1 MKRRAFFIMKPNAP
15 GLSSQGIALLLVL
28 WVLTVL
34 MVIVFAFSFST
45 RVETYS
51 TLSFKEGMEKK
62 FIAQAGIERGLMEI
76 LYSKR
81 FFNIPEKRPWRLDGT
96 VYKGTLGSGY
106 YEVRIMDE
114 NGKVDINT
122 APDVILKNLLIQLG
136 LKNEESDAVVDAI
149 MDWKDADDLRR
160 LNGAESDYYM
170 TLPNPYKAKNANFDS
185 VEELIYVKGITT
197 ELLYG
202 GEGRKGLI
210 EFVTVHSKSPQ
221 VSINSAPRE
230 VLLSVPGIT
239 PEIVDNIISFRENKR
254 ITNPSE
260 VGIPMESNR
269 YISYIDSNTFTI
281 DSTGFKVDGK
291 GGYTIR
297 ATVSFEGEN
306 YRYVYYKSP
315 LWIEYGRR
323 NTKD

>member
-1 MKRRAFFIMKPNAP
+1 MNRVNLTTDRDRR
-15 GLSSQGIALLLVL
+15 GIALLLVL
-28 WVLTVL
+28 WVLTAL

-45 RVETYS
+45 RVETRS
-51 TLSFKEGMEKK
+51 TISFKEEMEKR
-62 FIAQAGIERGLMEI
+62 FISQAGLERGIVEI
-76 LYSKR
+76 YYNKR
-81 FFNIPEKRPWRLDGT
+81 FLNIPEKETWRLDGT
-96 VYKGTLGSGY
+96 PYTGEFGGGY

-122 APDVILKNLLIQLG
+122 APDVLLKNLLIQLG

-170 TLPNPYKAKNANFDS
+170 TLPNPYKAKNANFDT
-185 VEELIYVKGITT
+185 VEELIFVKGITS

-202 GEGRKGLI
+202 HEGKKGLI
-210 EFVTVHSKSPQ
+210 EFVTVHSGSAQ

-230 VLLSVPGIT
+230 VLLAVPGIT
-239 PEIVDNIISFRENKR
+239 AEIADNIISYRENKR

-260 VGIPMESNR
+260 VGVPMESNP
-269 YISYIDSNTFTI
+269 YLSYVDSNVFSIDSK
-281 DSTGFKVDGK
+281 GYKGDGK

-297 ATVSFEGEN
+297 ATVLLEGEN
-306 YRYVYYKSP
+306 YRYLYYKSP
-315 LWIEYGRR
+315 LWIEDGSR
-323 NTKD
+323 NSED

>member
-1 MKRRAFFIMKPNAP
+1 MKTDR
-15 GLSSQGIALLLVL
+15 GIALLLVL

-34 MVIVFAFSFST
+34 MVIVFAFSYTT

-51 TLSFKEGMEKK
+51 VLSFKDGMEKR
-62 FIAQAGIERGLMEI
+62 FIAQAGIERGIAEI
-76 LYSKR
+76 FYNKR
-81 FFNIPEKRPWRLDGT
+81 FFNIPEKESWRLDGT
-96 VYKGTLGSGY
+96 PYTGEFGGGH

-114 NGKVDINT
+114 FGKVDINT
-122 APDVILKNLLIQLG
+122 APDVLLKNLLIQLG
-136 LKNEESDAVVDAI
+136 LKNEESDAIVDAI

-185 VEELIYVKGITT
+185 VEELIFVKGITH

-202 GEGRKGLI
+202 GEGKKGLA

-230 VLLSVPGIT
+230 VLLAVPGIT
-239 PEIVDNIISFRENKR
+239 EEIADNIISYREDKR

-260 VGIPMESNR
+260 VGVPMESNQ
-269 YISYIDSNTFTI
+269 YLSYIDSNTFTI
-281 DSTGFKVDGK
+281 DSTGFKGAGK

-297 ATVSFEGEN
+297 ATVSLEGEN

-315 LWIEYGRR
+315 LWIEYGRS
-323 NTKD
+323 NTED

>member
-1 MKRRAFFIMKPNAP
+1 MSRDR
-15 GLSSQGIALLLVL
+15 GIALLLVL

-34 MVIVFAFSFST
+34 MVIAFAFSFST
-45 RVETYS
+45 KVETHS
-51 TLSFKEGMEKK
+51 TLSFKEGMEKR
-62 FIAQAGIERGLMEI
+62 FIAQAGIERGIMEI
-76 LYSKR
+76 FYNKR
-81 FFNIPEKRPWRLDGT
+81 FFNIPEKETWRLDGT
-96 VYKGTLGSGY
+96 PYTGEFSDGY

-114 NGKVDINT
+114 NGKVDINV
-122 APDVILKNLLIQLG
+122 APDVLLKNLLIQFG
-136 LKNEESDAVVDAI
+136 LKNEDSDAIVDAI
-149 MDWKDADDLRR
+149 MDWKDTDDLRR

-185 VEELIYVKGITT
+185 VEELVFVKGITQ

-202 GEGRKGLI
+202 KEGKKGLI
-210 EFVTVHSKSPQ
+210 EFVTVHSQSPQ

-239 PEIVDNIISFRENKR
+239 AEIADNIISYRESKR

-260 VGIPMESNR
+260 VGIPMESNQ

-281 DSTGFKVDGK
+281 DSTGFKGDGK
-291 GGYTIR
+291 GGYTVR
-297 ATVSFEGEN
+297 ATVSLEGDN

-315 LWIEYGRR
+315 LRIEYGSR
-323 NTKD
+323 NLKD

>member
-1 MKRRAFFIMKPNAP
+1 MRNDR
-15 GLSSQGIALLLVL
+15 GIALLLVL

-51 TLSFKEGMEKK
+51 TLSFKEGMEKR
-62 FIAQAGIERGLMEI
+62 FIAQAGIERGIMEI
-76 LYSKR
+76 FYNKR
-81 FFNIPEKRPWRLDGT
+81 FASVPDKDIWMVNGT
-96 VYKGTLGSGY
+96 TYTGELGNGY

-122 APDVILKNLLIQLG
+122 APDVLLKNLLIQLG
-136 LKNEESDAVVDAI
+136 LKIEESDAIVDAI
-149 MDWKDADDLRR
+149 MDWKDPDDLRR

-185 VEELIYVKGITT
+185 VEELIFVKGITP

-202 GEGRKGLI
+202 SEGKKGLI
-210 EFVTVHSKSPQ
+210 EYVTVHSKSPQ
-221 VSINSAPRE
+221 ISINSAPRE

-239 PEIVDNIISFRENKR
+239 TEIADNIINFRKDKR
-254 ITNPSE
+254 ITSPTE
-260 VGIPMESNR
+260 VGIPMESNQ
-269 YISYIDSNTFTI
+269 YLSYSDSNAFTI
-281 DSTGFKVDGK
+281 DSTGFISGSK
-291 GGYTIR
+291 GGYSIR
-297 ATVSFEGEN
+297 ATILLEGEN

-315 LWIEYGRR
+315 LWLEDGSRITE
-323 NTKD
+323 D

>member
-1 MKRRAFFIMKPNAP
+1 MKTER
-15 GLSSQGIALLLVL
+15 GVALLLVL

-45 RVETYS
+45 RVETHS
-51 TLSFKEGMEKK
+51 VLSFKDGMEKR
-62 FIAQAGIERGLMEI
+62 FIAQAGIERGIVEI
-76 LYSKR
+76 FYNKR
-81 FFNIPEKRPWRLDGT
+81 FFSIPEKESWRMNGT
-96 VYKGTLGSGY
+96 PYTGEFGGGY
-106 YEVRIMDE
+106 YEVKIMDE
-114 NGKVDINT
+114 FGKVDINT
-122 APDVILKNLLIQLG
+122 APDVLLKNLLIQLG
-136 LKNEESDAVVDAI
+136 LKNEESDAIVDAI

-170 TLPNPYKAKNANFDS
+170 TLPNPYRAKNSNFDS
-185 VEELIYVKGITT
+185 VEELIFVKGITH

-202 GEGRKGLI
+202 GKDKKGLV

-230 VLLSVPGIT
+230 VLLAVPGIT
-239 PEIVDNIISFRENKR
+239 QEIADNIISYRKDKR

-260 VGIPMESNR
+260 VGVPMDSNQ
-269 YISYIDSNTFTI
+269 YLSYIDSNTFTI
-281 DSTGFKVDGK
+281 DSTGFKGAGN

-297 ATVSFEGEN
+297 ATVSLEGEN

-315 LWIEYGRR
+315 LWIEYGRS
-323 NTKD
+323 NTED